1 MWGISQT
8 GENIMRDYRENSVS
22 DVIVGVSGVVIKGI
36 VNVVKFIFRNI
47 FDILDILIDCL

>member
-8 GENIMRDYRENSVS
+8 GENIMRDYRANSVS

-36 VNVVKFIFRNI
+36 VSVVKFIFRNI
-47 FDILDILIDCL
+47 FDILDILSDCL

>member
-1 MWGISQT
+1 
-8 GENIMRDYRENSVS
+8 MRDYRENSVS

>member
-22 DVIVGVSGVVIKGI
+22 DVIVGVLGVVIKGI